1 MIGVKCPKCKLMQMP
16 RPTCKACST
25 PLDAAAAVQAA
36 AQVPPARSSPPPR
49 QASSPAARSAPPPPP
64 RTGPIYRTEAAPP
77 LLTEQGPPS
86 PPPRIPPTAVH
97 EPPPPLGEYT
107 SQSHGLFFYG
117 KGGSLFGIYIV
128 NIILTI
134 LTLGIYYFWGRVK
147 VRNYLLSQTEFA
159 GDRFAYH
166 GTGKELLMGFL
177 KVLFLFWAPILAL
190 FYGPELFGADEMVQY
205 VSKGLGV
212 AIIVFFIPVAT
223 VGVLRYRMSRTSWRG
238 IRFSFRG
245 RVKDFM
251 KIFLGGWF
259 LTVITLGLYYPFFI
273 TKQYA
278 FTASHSYF
286 GNQKFDFDGRGRDLF
301 KSFLLALLLHI
312 PTLGLYWFW
321 FQAKMLR
328 YLSEHTSFGQAR
340 FRSTVTGG
348 RLLML
353 MLGNVLLMIVT
364 VSLGRPWVVV
374 RNARFT
380 CRYLTLE
387 GPLPIAEIRQEAQ
400 LASATGEGL
409 ASFLDLD
416 TGFDFG

>member
-1 MIGVKCPKCKLMQMP
+1 M
-16 RPTCKACST
+16 
-25 PLDAAAAVQAA
+25 
-36 AQVPPARSSPPPR
+36 
-49 QASSPAARSAPPPPP
+49 
-64 RTGPIYRTEAAPP
+64 
-77 LLTEQGPPS
+77 TEQGPPS
-86 PPPRIPPTAVH
+86 PPPRIPPTAVL
-97 EPPPPLGEYT
+97 EPPPHVEGGEDGIHT
-107 SQSHGLFFYG
+107 LFFYG

-128 NIILTI
+128 NMILTI

-166 GTGKELLMGFL
+166 GTGKEMLMGFL
-177 KVLFLFWAPILAL
+177 KVLLLFWLPILSL
-190 FYGPELFGADEMVQY
+190 FYGPELFGADAMMQFAA
-205 VSKGLGV
+205 KGLGI
-212 AIIVFFIPVAT
+212 AIILFFIPVAT

-245 RVKDFM
+245 RVWDFM

-273 TKQYA
+273 TRQYA

-286 GNQKFDFDGRGRDLF
+286 GNRKFDFDGQGRGLF

-321 FQAKMLR
+321 FQAKTLR

-340 FRSTVTGG
+340 LNLTVTGG

-353 MLGNVLLMIVT
+353 MLGNMLLLVLTLG
-364 VSLGRPWVVV
+364 LGRPWVLV

-387 GPLPIAEIRQEAQ
+387 GPLPLAEITQEAQ

>member
-1 MIGVKCPKCKLMQMP
+1 MAGVKCPKCGLMQMP
-16 RPTCKACST
+16 RPACKSCST
-25 PLDAAAAVQAA
+25 RLEGATARPISPPFPA
-36 AQVPPARSSPPPR
+36 AQPDSPRPRPASPSPPRGGPIYRSDTPPPLWVEESPR
-49 QASSPAARSAPPPPP
+49 PPPP
-64 RTGPIYRTEAAPP
+64 RMPP
-77 LLTEQGPPS
+77 TMPHQQPPS
-86 PPPRIPPTAVH
+86 FG
-97 EPPPPLGEYT
+97 GERGTY
-107 SQSHGLFFYG
+107 GLSFYG

-128 NIILTI
+128 NMIFTI

-147 VRNYLLSQTEFA
+147 VRSYMLSQAEFA

-177 KVLFLFWAPILAL
+177 KVLVLFWIPILAL
-190 FYGPELFGADEMVQY
+190 FYGPELLGAGDVVTY

-212 AIIVFFIPVAT
+212 GIIVFFIPVAT

-245 RVKDFM
+245 QVKDFM

-259 LTVITLGLYYPFFI
+259 LTAITLGFYYPYFI
-273 TKQYA
+273 TKQFA
-278 FTASHSYF
+278 FMVSHSYF
-286 GNQKFDFDGRGRDLF
+286 GTQKFDFDGQGRDLF
-301 KSFLLALLLHI
+301 KSYLLALLLTL
-312 PTLGLYWFW
+312 PTLGLNWLW
-321 FQAKMLR
+321 FQAKILR
-328 YLSEHTSFGQAR
+328 YLSEHTRFGQAR

-348 RLLML
+348 RLLTL
-353 MLGNVLLMIVT
+353 MLGNMLLLVVT
-364 VSLGRPWVVV
+364 LTLGRPWIMV

-387 GPLPIAEIRQEAQ
+387 GPLPLAEVRQEAQ

-416 TGFDFG
+416 TGFDVG